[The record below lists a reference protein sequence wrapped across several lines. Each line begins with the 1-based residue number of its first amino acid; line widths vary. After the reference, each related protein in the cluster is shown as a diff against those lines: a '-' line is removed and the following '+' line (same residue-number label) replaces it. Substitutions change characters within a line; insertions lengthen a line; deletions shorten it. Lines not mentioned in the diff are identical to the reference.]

1 MVIKM
6 NEKINFANE
15 VIAIY
20 KNIVV
25 VKDDYDN
32 LYYIDNDGFENAYEL
47 GDCISSADLSPFSDL
62 PDDIAN
68 TIWEEL

>member
-1 MVIKM
+1 M

-15 VIAIY
+15 VTLIQN
-20 KNIVV
+20 NIVV

-32 LYYIDNDGFENAYEL
+32 LYYVDNDGFKGAYEL

-62 PDDIAN
+62 PDDIA
-68 TIWEEL
+68 TAILEEL